1 MKRRRAG
8 LALRR
13 RVPTARRAGGP
24 GAQQR
29 RAQATRHFRPVA
41 APRPAAARAAPDG
54 AVILSAAFLVSVGVV
69 MVYSTTAPLAIG
81 RALPPHFVR
90 HLCVAAL
97 AVGIVA
103 VAMRVPLAFW
113 RRAALPL
120 WGFSVLL
127 LLATLLVGDSA
138 GGAQRW
144 LRMPHASI
152 AFQPVELAKWAT
164 LLVVA
169 SALAPLSERAMAG
182 WQPVR
187 SALLFTLPPVL
198 PLLFQPDFGNALV
211 LVALVGVLLFCAGIP
226 LRALAAPAVVSIAGA
241 ALYIG
246 LNPYALARVRGFLD
260 PWRFAQA
267 EGFQLVQS
275 FVAFGRGELLGVGL
289 GDGRQ
294 KLFYLPEA
302 HTDFILSVVAEEL
315 GLAGVLL
322 VLGAF
327 AAFLVA
333 GARIARRAR
342 DPFALLTAFGMTALI
357 TLPAIVN
364 AAVVMGLAPTK
375 GFTLPFLSYG
385 GNSLLVCALAVG
397 ILLRLG
403 TCEAAPEPQR
413 IGAAA
418 PRQRASG

>member
-1 MKRRRAG
+1 
-8 LALRR
+8 
-13 RVPTARRAGGP
+13 
-24 GAQQR
+24 
-29 RAQATRHFRPVA
+29 
-41 APRPAAARAAPDG
+41 
-54 AVILSAAFLVSVGVV
+54 VSIGVV
-69 MVYSTTAPLAIG
+69 MVYSTTAPLSIG
-81 RALPPHFVR
+81 RTLPPHFVR

-97 AVGIVA
+97 AFAIA
-103 VAMRVPLAFW
+103 ALALRVPLAVW
-113 RRAALPL
+113 RRIAPAL

-127 LLATLLVGDSA
+127 LFATLVFGDSA
-138 GGAQRW
+138 NGAQRW
-144 LRMPHASI
+144 LRVPHLGV

-169 SALAPLSERAMAG
+169 SGLAPLSERAMAG

-187 SALLFTLPPVL
+187 IALVFTLPTIV
-198 PLLFQPDFGNALV
+198 PLLLQPDFGNAVV
-211 LVALVGVLLFCAGIP
+211 LVALVGLLLFCAGIP
-226 LRALAAPAVVSIAGA
+226 LRFLLAPAALSVAGA
-241 ALYIG
+241 ALYVMVR
-246 LNPYALARVRGFLD
+246 PYALARVRGFLD
-260 PWRFAQA
+260 PWGYSQA

-275 FVAFGRGELLGVGL
+275 FVAFGRGELLGVGI

-327 AAFLVA
+327 AAFCLA

-342 DPFALLTAFGMTALI
+342 DPFALLTAFGMTGLVV
-357 TLPAIVN
+357 LPAIVN

-403 TCEAAPEPQR
+403 CCEAAPEERR

-418 PRQRASG
+418 ARPWTSG

>member
-1 MKRRRAG
+1 MRRRGFNGAV
-8 LALRR
+8 RR
-13 RVPTARRAGGP
+13 RGPGPRRAGGP
-24 GAQQR
+24 GASER
-29 RAQATRHFRPVA
+29 RTGASHHF
-41 APRPAAARAAPDG
+41 RPAAAPEAPVARAALDASLITP
-54 AVILSAAFLVSVGVV
+54 AMILVSLGVV

-81 RALPPHFVR
+81 HTLPPYFVR
-90 HLCVAAL
+90 HLFVTAVAFTIAAL
-97 AVGIVA
+97 AL
-103 VAMRVPLAFW
+103 RVPLHVW
-113 RRAALPL
+113 RRLALPL
-120 WGFSVLL
+120 WGGSVLL
-127 LLATLLVGDSA
+127 LFVTLLAGDSA
-138 GGAQRW
+138 NGAQRW
-144 LRMPHASI
+144 LRVPHVGM

-182 WQPVR
+182 WKPVR
-187 SALLFTLPPVL
+187 AALVFTVPVII
-198 PLLFQPDFGNALV
+198 PLLFQPDFGNAMV
-211 LVALVGVLLFCAGIP
+211 LVALVGLLLFCAGIP
-226 LRALAAPAVVSIAGA
+226 IRFLVAPAALSVAGA
-241 ALYIG
+241 AFYVTLR
-246 LNPYALARVRGFLD
+246 PYALARVRGFLD
-260 PWRFAQA
+260 PWRYSQG

-315 GLAGVLL
+315 GLAGVLV

-327 AAFLVA
+327 AAFIVA
-333 GARIARRAR
+333 GTRIARRAR
-342 DPFALLTAFGMTALI
+342 DPFALLTAFGMTALVA
-357 TLPAIVN
+357 LPAIVN

-397 ILLRLG
+397 ILLRLAS
-403 TCEAAPEPQR
+403 CEAAPEARR

-418 PRQRASG
+418 ARDWAG

>member
-1 MKRRRAG
+1 MKRRGAAG
-8 LALRR
+8 ALRR
-13 RVPTARRAGGP
+13 RGPAARRAGGP
-24 GAQQR
+24 GAFER
-29 RAQATRHFRPVA
+29 RAAPTRHFRPAA
-41 APRPAAARAAPDG
+41 APKVKASAGPDG
-54 AVILSAAFLVSVGVV
+54 GVILSTAILVSLGVV
-69 MVYSTTAPLAIG
+69 MIYSATAPLAIG

-90 HLCVAAL
+90 HLFVAAL
-97 AVGIVA
+97 AVGIGA
-103 VAMRVPLAFW
+103 LATRVPLALW

-120 WGFSVLL
+120 WAFSVLL

-144 LRMPHASI
+144 LRVPHAGL
-152 AFQPVELAKWAT
+152 AFQPVELAKFAT

-187 SALLFTLPPVL
+187 AALLFTVPPVV

-226 LRALAAPAVVSIAGA
+226 LRVLAAPAVVSVAGA
-241 ALYIG
+241 ALYVA
-246 LNPYALARVRGFLD
+246 LRPYALARVRGFLD

-357 TLPAIVN
+357 ALPAIVN

-403 TCEAAPEPQR
+403 ACEAAPEIQR

>member
-1 MKRRRAG
+1 MRHFRSAPAPAAPAARAG
-8 LALRR
+8 LAGLD
-13 RVPTARRAGGP
+13 GG
-24 GAQQR
+24 
-29 RAQATRHFRPVA
+29 
-41 APRPAAARAAPDG
+41 
-54 AVILSAAFLVSVGVV
+54 VILPAAFLVSLGIV

-81 RALPPHFVR
+81 RALPPYFVR
-90 HLCVAAL
+90 HLCVATL
-97 AVGIVA
+97 SVGITVCA
-103 VAMRVPLAFW
+103 IRVPLAFW

-120 WGFSVLL
+120 WLFSLL
-127 LLATLLVGDSA
+127 LLVATLLVGDSA

-144 LRMPHASI
+144 LRVPHAGI
-152 AFQPVELAKWAT
+152 AFQPVELAKFAT
-164 LLVVA
+164 LLLVA
-169 SALAPLSERAMAG
+169 SGLAPLSERAMAG

-187 SALLFTLPPVL
+187 VALTFTVPTVL
-198 PLLFQPDFGNALV
+198 PLLFQPDFGNAMV
-211 LVALVGVLLFCAGIP
+211 LIALVGVLLFCAGIP
-226 LRALAAPAVVSIAGA
+226 LRVLAAPALVSVAGA
-241 ALYIG
+241 ALYVA
-246 LNPYALARVRGFLD
+246 LRPYALARVRGFLD

-342 DPFALLTAFGMTALI
+342 DPFALLTAFGMTALVA
-357 TLPAIVN
+357 LPAIVN
-364 AAVVMGLAPTK
+364 SAVVMGLAPTK

-403 TCEAAPEPQR
+403 ACEAAPEPQR

-418 PRQRASG
+418 ARGRTSG

>member
-1 MKRRRAG
+1 MKRRGAVGVFRHRG
-8 LALRR
+8 
-13 RVPTARRAGGP
+13 PSARRAGGP
-24 GAQQR
+24 GASQR
-29 RAQATRHFRPVA
+29 RA
-41 APRPAAARAAPDG
+41 AAARNFRPAPAPDARAALDG
-54 AVILSAAFLVSVGVV
+54 GVISSAAILVSIGIV

-81 RALPPHFVR
+81 SALPPHLIR
-90 HLCVAAL
+90 HLCVAVL
-97 AVGIVA
+97 AVGIA
-103 VAMRVPLAFW
+103 ALATRVPLALW
-113 RRAALPL
+113 RRVALPL
-120 WGFSVLL
+120 WAFSVLL
-127 LLATLLVGDSA
+127 LVATLAVGDSA

-144 LRMPHASI
+144 LRLPHAAF
-152 AFQPVELAKWAT
+152 AFQPVELAKFAT

-182 WQPVR
+182 WQPIRV
-187 SALLFTLPPVL
+187 ALLFTVPPVV

-226 LRALAAPAVVSIAGA
+226 LRVLAAPAAVSLAGA
-241 ALYIG
+241 VLYVVTK
-246 LNPYALARVRGFLD
+246 PYALARVQGFLD
-260 PWRFAQA
+260 PWQLSQGK
-267 EGFQLVQS
+267 GFQLVQS
-275 FVAFGRGELLGVGL
+275 FVAFGRGKLLGVGL

-333 GARIARRAR
+333 GSRIARRAR

-357 TLPAIVN
+357 ALPALVN

-375 GFTLPFLSYG
+375 GFTLPFVSYG

-403 TCEAAPEPQR
+403 SREAAPEPQR
-413 IGAAA
+413 IGAGSA
-418 PRQRASG
+418 RHRVFG